1 MYNPY
6 SMYLISKSIQADR
19 LKEAQQQRMINLAKA
34 HRSEG
39 RGQGRGLVLRL
50 AARTAIVITL
60 AIVLNF
66 VG

>member
-1 MYNPY
+1 
-6 SMYLISKSIQADR
+6 
-19 LKEAQQQRMINLAKA
+19 MINLAKA

-39 RGQGRGLVLRL
+39 RAQGRGLVLRL

-66 VG
+66 A